1 MRGYETSRTLSETH
15 LFQIK
20 GSTAMSAFSVEDGAF
35 SPEITARRDALA
47 KRIKNI
53 AEAVYRLCE
62 AGKIDDEEIFEAAR
76 RLRMRFSSQDLDVC
90 LAALQAVER

>member
-1 MRGYETSRTLSETH
+1 
-15 LFQIK
+15 
-20 GSTAMSAFSVEDGAF
+20 MSAFSVENRAF
-35 SPEITARRDALA
+35 DPETQARHDAIA
-47 KRIKNI
+47 KRIKAI

-62 AGKIDDEEIFEAAR
+62 KGKIQDEEIRDAAY